1 MVCIHWASPYNMAPL
16 EHTHTHCGQWMSST
30 LWFMTHQDSLPV
42 RFNQVSHMR
51 KYLGSWLFRYSNTST
66 GLPLEYSTV
75 SVCCMYMYMG
85 SMMWVW
91 GWWWEHVNVLAQ
103 LRFVSYTQTSHSI
116 NKSQYQQVQR
126 RRKPDV

>member
-1 MVCIHWASPYNMAPL
+1 
-16 EHTHTHCGQWMSST
+16 
-30 LWFMTHQDSLPV
+30 
-42 RFNQVSHMR
+42 MR

-75 SVCCMYMYMG
+75 SVCCMHMYMG

-116 NKSQYQQVQR
+116 NKSQYQQVIVSTSAKEKETR
-126 RRKPDV
+126 YVNIMEWV

>member
-1 MVCIHWASPYNMAPL
+1 
-16 EHTHTHCGQWMSST
+16 
-30 LWFMTHQDSLPV
+30 
-42 RFNQVSHMR
+42 MR

-75 SVCCMYMYMG
+75 SVCCMYMV
-85 SMMWVW
+85 SMMCVW

-116 NKSQYQQVQR
+116 NKSQYQQVTVSTSAKEKETR
-126 RRKPDV
+126 YVNIMEWV